1 MVIQQLF
8 HQMEPVG
15 VVFLFWMV
23 YLYIPDDFN
32 PLHGLT
38 FPRVDNVLCFIK
50 MPRDY
55 ALSINAEVSVN
66 DIVDTLEECE
76 RLKKT
81 SLIRGQCKRIFG
93 DYSQP
98 VMYLSGSSGVKE

>member
-1 MVIQQLF
+1 MIDGGNSGNPPIVPLDGTSWRCVSVLDGI
-8 HQMEPVG
+8 H
-15 VVFLFWMV
+15 
-23 YLYIPDDFN
+23 LYVPDDSN

-38 FPRVDNVLCFIK
+38 FPRVGGVFPFIK

-55 ALSINAEVSVN
+55 ALSITAEVTVN

-81 SLIRGQCKRIFG
+81 L
-93 DYSQP
+93 
-98 VMYLSGSSGVKE
+98 